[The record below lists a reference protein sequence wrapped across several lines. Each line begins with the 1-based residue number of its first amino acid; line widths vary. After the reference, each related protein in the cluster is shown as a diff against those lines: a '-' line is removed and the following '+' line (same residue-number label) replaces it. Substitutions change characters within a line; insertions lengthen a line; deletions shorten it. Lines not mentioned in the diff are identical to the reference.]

1 VTGLKLNLEIDRNVQ
16 QYKLRFGMNF
26 KLDTKHSL
34 KRAEVKTM
42 FFVSIMSLVSS
53 MTYAESVLTKSATLT
68 LSAVVNEA
76 VSIRISPKENVTNLD
91 LHTTQVD
98 IPVATIYET
107 SNSSTGYV
115 VKARSENNSK
125 IKNANSDN
133 GVPYFIKYGG
143 GESVSLS
150 QIDKTLKEENVGGI
164 HSSVPREVS
173 LSFKGV
179 PATSLVSGIYND
191 VITFTIESK

>member
-1 VTGLKLNLEIDRNVQ
+1 MKLKELMTNTLTTENLNKGLIL
-16 QYKLRFGMNF
+16 
-26 KLDTKHSL
+26 
-34 KRAEVKTM
+34 
-42 FFVSIMSLVSS
+42 SLVSLMS
-53 MTYAESVLTKSATLT
+53 NMSQADTLLTKSATLN
-68 LSAVVNEA
+68 LSAIVNEA

-98 IPVATIYET
+98 VPVATVYET
-107 SNSSTGYV
+107 SNSSTGYI
-115 VKARSENNSK
+115 VKARSENNSR
-125 IKNANSDN
+125 IKSANSEN

-143 GESVSLS
+143 SESVSLS
-150 QIDKTLKEENVGGI
+150 QMDKVLKEENVGGI
-164 HSSVPREVS
+164 HSSIPREVS

>member
-1 VTGLKLNLEIDRNVQ
+1 
-16 QYKLRFGMNF
+16 MNF
-26 KLDTKHSL
+26 KIDTKHSL
-34 KRAEVKTM
+34 KTVKAGLMITVSFLAVVSEVA
-42 FFVSIMSLVSS
+42 
-53 MTYAESVLTKSATLT
+53 YADSVLSKSATLT
-68 LSAVVNEA
+68 LSAKVNEA
-76 VSIRISPKENVTNLD
+76 VSIRISAKENVTNLD

-98 IPVATIYET
+98 VPVATIYET
-107 SNSSTGYV
+107 SNSSTGYT

-125 IKNANSDN
+125 IKNANSEN

-164 HSSVPREVS
+164 HSSIPREVS